1 MSDEQGEL
9 AFWRALAEERGR
21 VIRALHEFNYWHES
35 TVARGEV
42 VAGLEQSVT
51 MWRERCL
58 AAEAQLTA
66 APPAARGAGA
76 AVRRGARLVRRVL
89 RPARDG

>member
-1 MSDEQGEL
+1 MSDERGEL
-9 AFWRALAEERGR
+9 EFWRALAEERGR

-42 VAGLEQSVT
+42 VAGLEESVA

-58 AAEAQLTA
+58 AAEAQLDA
-66 APPAARGAGA
+66 KPAPPQGAKALAR
-76 AVRRGARLVRRVL
+76 RLVCRVL
-89 RPARDG
+89 RPARDA